1 MSQPG
6 INQTETDGAL
16 GVLPE
21 GSGAAFAMVGVS
33 TLGTVNQP
41 AAYGKE
47 SDVIAAF
54 GAGPLV
60 EAACYY
66 IANYRRPVLLA
77 RSGQST
83 VGAYVGTVTIT
94 GAGTSVITRTAV
106 TEPKDDYE
114 VLIVFDVG
122 GTRGADGIKYRWSL
136 DGGRTMSAQQALGVA
151 VLINLGNGISYDIGA
166 GTILAGQRISDLTT
180 APCPN
185 ATELGDAI
193 DAVKGSKIAWELML
207 ITCPLDATL
216 FDVPATKIADK
227 RHAWIGN
234 TRMPAVAESES
245 TYLTSLATAF
255 AAKSTTYGELCAGV
269 CDLTSGVNSR
279 KYRRPVA
286 FALGAL
292 EAASAEET
300 NIADPNLPT
309 LPGVSITDALGNP
322 KHHDESRNPGLDDAR
337 FSVLRTWDDFEGVFP
352 NRPRL
357 FCTAGS
363 DFYIMPMRRLLN
375 IIHRT
380 ARRVMVRRLNQPV
393 EVDKKTGFVK
403 EQELLDMEGLC
414 EAAFS
419 AALTGKKTSANM
431 ALSRTDNVLSTRK
444 LTGRYRGL
452 PPAYIELADLDGGW
466 SNPVNNIV

>member
-6 INQTETDGAL
+6 INQSETDGAL

-21 GSGAAFAMVGVS
+21 GSGAAFALVGVS
-33 TLGTVNQP
+33 TLGVVGQP

-54 GAGPLV
+54 GVGPLV

-66 IANYRRPVLLA
+66 IVNYRRPVLLV

-83 VGAYVGTVTIT
+83 AGAFVGAVTIT
-94 GAGTSVITRTAV
+94 GAGTSVITRTAA

-114 VLIVFDVG
+114 AYIIFDVG
-122 GTRGADGIKYRWSL
+122 GTRGTDGIKYRWSL
-136 DGGRTMSAQQALGVA
+136 DGGRTMSAQLSLGTA
-151 VLINLGNGISYDIGA
+151 VIINLGNGVSYDLGV
-166 GTILAGQRISDLTT
+166 GTILAGQTVTDRTT

-193 DAVKGSKIAWELML
+193 DALKGSKIRWELML
-207 ITCPLDATL
+207 ATCPLDATL
-216 FDVPATKIADK
+216 FDVVSTKVADK
-227 RHAWIGN
+227 RHAWTGSV
-234 TRMPAVAESES
+234 RMPTPAETEAA
-245 TYLTSLATAF
+245 YLTSLSTAF
-255 AAKSTTYGELCAGV
+255 AAKTSTYGELCAGA

-292 EAASAEET
+292 EAASGEHI

-309 LPGVSITDALGNP
+309 LPGVSITDSLGNP

-357 FCTAGS
+357 FCAAGS

-380 ARRVMVRRLNQPV
+380 AKVIMARRLNQPV
-393 EVDKKTGFVK
+393 EVNKKTGYIK

-414 EAAFS
+414 DAAFS
-419 AALTGKKTSANM
+419 AALSGKKTSANM
-431 ALSRTDNVLSTRK
+431 ALSRTDNVLSSRK

-466 SNPVNNIV
+466 ENPVNNIA